1 MANKKSSTPLSED
14 TDRIYE
20 IKVKGFLDKHW
31 SVWLGGLEITQDEC
45 GNSLLTGV
53 LPDQA
58 ALHGIL
64 IQIRDLRLP
73 LVSITSKKC

>member
-1 MANKKSSTPLSED
+1 MVSNKLSTPLVED
-14 TDRIYE
+14 TDRIYQ
-20 IKVKGFLDKHW
+20 IKVKGILDKHW
-31 SVWLGGLEITQDEC
+31 SDWLGGLEITQDEY

-73 LVSITSKKC
+73 LISITSKKC